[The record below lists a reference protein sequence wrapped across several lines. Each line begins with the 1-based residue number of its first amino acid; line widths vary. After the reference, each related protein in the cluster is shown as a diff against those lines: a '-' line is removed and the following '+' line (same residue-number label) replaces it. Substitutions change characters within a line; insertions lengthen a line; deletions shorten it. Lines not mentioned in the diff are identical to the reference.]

1 MPRAEISGN
10 FIEMIVDLGIK
21 HELSNQKKGI
31 EDEKTEEFVKSLLG
45 NLSYVE
51 KVDKGIRDVEVYK
64 AREKE
69 KAKLEREE
77 LDKTLEEGNA
87 FQKMLGGFKFGFQ
100 KGVNALL
107 KIHRTISIL
116 SAEGT
121 SDLAGTLKHYFK
133 RDNEVQVEEKPI
145 SKKEFKE
152 NIDDVFEDFELS
164 KDNYYNDDL
173 GEVNIL
179 NFKKDKIDDLAK
191 TISNSIKE
199 KTKEEDFYTYS
210 IKKEITKDILSQKD
224 LYDEIS
230 IDDKKFDKTEEL
242 KKDIFKIGKAI
253 RSISIDGDE
262 LDYKVTFEK
271 KGEEVKTNVIFN
283 LNGIEK
289 ECSMG
294 KLTTYELQEKLD
306 EAIKERAENFDTDID
321 KENYL
326 KKMSKNEK
334 DRNIYP
340 VIDKITNSFKSESN
354 FELNYCSRNFDEQSK
369 DYRFSIKVEDNGENR
384 YCLADKDFSLNKLLM
399 YAMDEKFADTLRITT
414 DVKYENELELQN
426 NKEYSLVSL
435 DKLKEENEKL
445 IEKVDV
451 KIFKESDSSLDKIT
465 NKVIANTIK
474 SSIDDI
480 NRGKSESILKE
491 LKENYE
497 KEFQNQ
503 LEKIEDKNSLI
514 EKNAKKFDLTLGDN
528 GKIQEFD
535 TGDKEEYNE
544 MINQAIN
551 SYKENNFLEFLDDF
565 EMSKGQKEL
574 ENLDKTKSNKDLNLE
589 TLKDLRNE
597 HLGSKEYND
606 DLIKI
611 KAFTTAIVLGDEEKL
626 SIDEINKVFNS
637 EKIEDLH
644 IQERTLEKVNEYIE
658 KRSDN
663 IEKFDFVDNKNLL
676 DFKGIYDFQ
685 DNIKTKEELSFYKS
699 EKELITEKA
708 TKEKEVEKDNRKEQ
722 IEKIHK
728 KEVEKDKKENE
739 REVEFF

>member
-164 KDNYYNDDL
+164 KNNYYNDL

-210 IKKEITKDILSQKD
+210 IKKEIAKDILSQKD

-306 EAIKERAENFDTDID
+306 EAIKERAENFDIDID

-340 VIDKITNSFKSESN
+340 VIDEITNSFKSESN

-465 NKVIANTIK
+465 NKVITNTIK
-474 SSIDDI
+474 NSIEDI
-480 NRGKSESILKE
+480 NNGKSESVLKD

-551 SYKENNFLEFLDDF
+551 SYRENNFLEFLDEF

-574 ENLDKTKSNKDLNLE
+574 EDLDKSKSNKELNLE

-597 HLGSKEYND
+597 HLGSREYND

-637 EKIEDLH
+637 EKLEDLH

-663 IEKFDFVDNKNLL
+663 IEKFDFIDNKNLL
-676 DFKGIYDFQ
+676 DFKGVYDFQ
-685 DNIKTKEELSFYKS
+685 DNTKTKEELSFYKS
-699 EKELITEKA
+699 EKELITEKSL
-708 TKEKEVEKDNRKEQ
+708 KEKEFEKDNRKEQ
-722 IEKIHK
+722 IEKTNK
-728 KEVEKDKKENE
+728 KEVEKDEKENE
-739 REVEFF
+739 REINFF